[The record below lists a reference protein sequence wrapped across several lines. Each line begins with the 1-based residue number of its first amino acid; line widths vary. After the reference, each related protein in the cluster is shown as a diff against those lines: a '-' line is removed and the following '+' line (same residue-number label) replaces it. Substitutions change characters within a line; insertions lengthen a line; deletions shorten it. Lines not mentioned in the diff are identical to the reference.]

1 MAKKLNFTVWAKLMA
16 IAVFSF
22 AVIGCDEMEKTTY
35 LGLESEVKTKSQT
48 GYDNISL
55 VAKFDTTANKLFTIE
70 QNVRGEIVSKEGSEV
85 SRQRFDQDLDLN
97 VVFSSK
103 PAKVYVAEKSLLS
116 EVGQLSLNKGN
127 VTSSEVAE
135 APFKLVT
142 FKQQYDFTFNTN
154 EVVSADASWQVL
166 KVAAKDSALAATTVH
181 NVSYNKFTAVKNNLL
196 SNTDSTVFDVN
207 LFFVAE
213 LNVDGTRRDMLVRVP
228 IQRIYKNGKLPDNFF
243 KRIEDLSYNYQFDTT
258 VCRLFTVNQ
267 EVAGKVVSYNN
278 ATVLDKK
285 SFSESLDLV
294 ADAAVLPK
302 KVYVASESALTQ
314 VAMTS
319 QSKDNLSETKAVNG
333 RFVKSSFEQNYQFN
347 FNEGERV
354 YINVAYEALAYG
366 DTTLQHAVI
375 SNIIFSNGKSVKNT
389 ALSNADS
396 TVYNVNLFFVA
407 TVERENGAKIAD
419 YTIRVPYV
427 RIFKHNTPTPPDE
440 YETKLEDIDYEA
452 EFQTKTALLE
462 TVKQNVTG
470 YEVIYKNNQ
479 DVVSRKHFVQPL
491 DLGAAFTVPNRV
503 YVDNENALNNVKLA
517 NSSHDGD
524 KVNVTTNGRF
534 AKTTRSLNYNYKF
547 NADEKV
553 SAATVYELLAYG
565 DTNFVYSSIRKI
577 TYATAEVTPNEEA
590 SSESLKVNNVTLY
603 FDVEVA
609 KNEPK
614 TARTK
619 AANEDITTYRVAV
632 PYERAL
638 TVKAQEDKLIG
649 KTYRDAK
656 REIVDANTERLSF
669 TEVETWSV
677 SGEKSRTITKNL
689 SRHFSEPALQWVYT
703 VNNSYN
709 TNGNG
714 SSTIRENRS
723 TDGNWTV
730 TTRYMQYSSTAT
742 NGVNPF
748 KNVYSYDFQK
758 AVYVDADGY
767 YTVTFDFANWN
778 ISEAGSNV
786 SQQASETTQNGVTY
800 LVYDYQNKINTNY
813 VITGDNYQAS
823 ASAAAK
829 IAIVKPTDKLIG
841 KTYRNAKR
849 EIIDANTERL
859 SFTEVETWSVSGEK
873 SRTITKNLSRHFSE
887 PALQW
892 VYTVN
897 NSYNTNG
904 NGSSTIRENR
914 STDGNW
920 TVTTRYMQYSSTAT
934 NGVNPFKNVYS
945 YDFQKAVYVDADGY
959 YTVTFD
965 FANWNISEAGSNVSQ
980 QASET
985 TQNGVTYLV
994 YDYQNKINTNYVI
1007 TGDSYQ
1013 ASASAAAKIAI
1024 EKPIEPFIPE
1034 EWGKIIGMGV
1044 SAVPADQ
1051 VGGHYAQLCFTLRTE
1066 KGAVAVITPMS
1077 QNVPTKEQI
1086 LGGYFVKG
1094 NFGSEYNSGYYTTS
1108 ANRGSYAIG
1117 KWAPAIA
1124 KDLSDRIAYYKD
1136 NTCVRNVRNTSLT
1149 IWKWRGGNL
1158 STVVEGYNFSVSNG
1172 TLTISHNGKVV
1183 MRLR

>member
-1 MAKKLNFTVWAKLMA
+1 MAKKVKFTVWAKLMA

-22 AVIGCDEMEKTTY
+22 AVIGCDEMERTTF

-55 VAKFDTTANKLFTIE
+55 VARFDTTANKLFTVE
-70 QNVRGEIVSKEGSEV
+70 QNVRGEIVSKEGSEE

-97 VVFSSK
+97 VLFSSK
-103 PAKVYVAEKSLLS
+103 PAKVYVAEKELLS
-116 EVGQLSLNKGN
+116 EVGQVSLNKGK
-127 VTSSEVAE
+127 VTSSEVAK

-142 FKQQYDFTFNTN
+142 FKQQYDFTFNAN

-181 NVSYNKFTAVKNNLL
+181 TVSYNKFTAVQNNVL

-228 IQRIYKNGKLPDNFF
+228 IQRIYKNGRIPDNFY
-243 KRIEDLSYNYQFDTT
+243 KKVEDVAYDYQFDTT
-258 VCRLFTVNQ
+258 VCRLFTVKQQISGN
-267 EVAGKVVSYNN
+267 VVSYNN
-278 ATVLDKK
+278 SEILGKETFRRDLNLGATATINPEKIWVG
-285 SFSESLDLV
+285 
-294 ADAAVLPK
+294 
-302 KVYVASESALTQ
+302 SESALSQ
-314 VAMTS
+314 VAMTF
-319 QSKDNLSETKAVNG
+319 QSKGDLAKTTATNG
-333 RFVKSSFEQNYQFN
+333 RFTTTSYKQNYQFS

-354 YINVAYEALAYG
+354 YINAAYEALAYG
-366 DTTLQHAVI
+366 DTTLAHAEI
-375 SNIIFSNGKSVKNT
+375 SNIAYSHSRSSENV

-419 YTIRVPYV
+419 YVIRVPYI
-427 RIFKHNTPTPPDE
+427 RIYKHVKHDDE
-440 YETKLEDIDYEA
+440 YEVKLEGTDYVA
-452 EFQTKTALLE
+452 EFKAVPAAVE
-462 TVKQNVTG
+462 TVKQNVSG
-470 YEVIYKNNQ
+470 YEVTYKNGV
-479 DVVSRKHFVQPL
+479 DLVDKKYFEEPL
-491 DLGAAFTVPNRV
+491 DLEALFSVPERV
-503 YVDNENALNNVKLA
+503 MVETEDALQNVKLA

-524 KVNVTTNGRF
+524 KVNVQTNGRF
-534 AKTTRSLNYNYKF
+534 AKTTRSLNYNYRF
-547 NADEKV
+547 NENERV
-553 SAATVYELLAYG
+553 SAATQYELLAYG
-565 DTNFVYSSIRKI
+565 DTVFIYSSIRNI
-577 TYATAEVTPNEEA
+577 TFAKAEVVQNE
-590 SSESLKVNNVTLY
+590 SESSKTLKVADVVLY
-603 FDVEVA
+603 FDVEIA
-609 KNEPK
+609 KNDPDAPK
-614 TARTK
+614 TK
-619 AANEDITTYRVAV
+619 ANNDNVSTYRVAV
-632 PYERAL
+632 PYQRAL
-638 TVKAQEDKLIG
+638 AIEPEEDKLIG
-649 KTYRDAK
+649 KRAENIS
-656 REIVDANTERLSF
+656 REIVDANTEKLSF
-669 TEVETWSV
+669 TEVETWTV
-677 SGEKSRTITKNL
+677 SGEKSRTVTRNL

-703 VNNSYN
+703 ANNSY
-709 TNGNG
+709 TTKSNG
-714 SSTIRENRS
+714 SSQLSES
-723 TDGNWTV
+723 PSKDGNWTV

-778 ISEAGSNV
+778 ISEAGSSV
-786 SQQASETTQNGVTY
+786 SQQATETTQNGVTY
-800 LVYDYQNKINTNY
+800 LVYDYQNKVNTNY
-813 VITGDNYQAS
+813 VITGDN
-823 ASAAAK
+823 
-829 IAIVKPTDKLIG
+829 
-841 KTYRNAKR
+841 
-849 EIIDANTERL
+849 
-859 SFTEVETWSVSGEK
+859 
-873 SRTITKNLSRHFSE
+873 
-887 PALQW
+887 
-892 VYTVN
+892 
-897 NSYNTNG
+897 
-904 NGSSTIRENR
+904 
-914 STDGNW
+914 
-920 TVTTRYMQYSSTAT
+920 
-934 NGVNPFKNVYS
+934 
-945 YDFQKAVYVDADGY
+945 
-959 YTVTFD
+959 
-965 FANWNISEAGSNVSQ
+965 
-980 QASET
+980 
-985 TQNGVTYLV
+985 
-994 YDYQNKINTNYVI
+994 
-1007 TGDSYQ
+1007 YQ

-1086 LGGYFVKG
+1086 LSGYFVKG

>member
-1 MAKKLNFTVWAKLMA
+1 MVCVKFVSNKILTFNITNLMAKKTKITAWAKLMA

-22 AVIGCDEMEKTTY
+22 AVIGCDEMERTTF
-35 LGLESEVKTKSQT
+35 LGLESEVKTKAQT

-55 VAKFDTTANKLFTIE
+55 VARFDTTANKLFTIE
-70 QNVRGEIVSKEGSEV
+70 QNVRGEIVSKEGSEE

-97 VVFSSK
+97 VIFSSK
-103 PAKVYVAEKSLLS
+103 PAKVYVAEKELLS
-116 EVGQLSLNKGN
+116 EVGQVSLNKGN
-127 VTSSEVAE
+127 VTSSEVAKN
-135 APFKLVT
+135 PFKLAT
-142 FKQQYDFTFNTN
+142 FKQRYDFTFNAN
-154 EVVSADASWQVL
+154 EVVTADASWQVL
-166 KVAAKDSALAATTVH
+166 KVAAKDSALAAATVH
-181 NVSYNKFTAVKNNLL
+181 TVSYNKFTAVQNNVF

-207 LFFVAE
+207 LFFVVE
-213 LNVDGTRRDMLVRVP
+213 LNVDGSRRDMLVRVP

-258 VCRLFTVNQ
+258 VCRLFTVKQ

-354 YINVAYEALAYG
+354 YINAAYEALAYG

-389 ALSNADS
+389 VLSNADS

-427 RIFKHNTPTPPDE
+427 RIFKHEKHDDE
-440 YETKLEDIDYEA
+440 YEVKLEDTDYVA
-452 EFQTKTALLE
+452 EFKAVPAAVE
-462 TVKQNVTG
+462 TVKQNVSG
-470 YEVIYKNNQ
+470 YEVTYKNGV
-479 DVVSRKHFVQPL
+479 DLVDKKHFEEPL
-491 DLGAAFTVPNRV
+491 DLKALFSVPERV
-503 YVDNENALNNVKLA
+503 MVETEDALQNVKLA

-524 KVNVTTNGRF
+524 KVNVQTNGRF
-534 AKTTRSLNYNYKF
+534 AKTTRSLNYNYRF
-547 NADEKV
+547 NENERV
-553 SAATVYELLAYG
+553 SAATQYELLAYG
-565 DTNFVYSSIRKI
+565 DTVFVYSSIRNI
-577 TYATAEVTPNEEA
+577 TFAKAEVAQNE
-590 SSESLKVNNVTLY
+590 SESSKTLKVADVVLY
-603 FDVEVA
+603 FDVEIA
-609 KNEPK
+609 KNDPDAPK
-614 TARTK
+614 TK
-619 AANEDITTYRVAV
+619 ANNDNVSTYRVAV
-632 PYERAL
+632 PYQRAL
-638 TVKAQEDKLIG
+638 AIEPEEDKLIG
-649 KTYRDAK
+649 KRA
-656 REIVDANTERLSF
+656 E
-669 TEVETWSV
+669 
-677 SGEKSRTITKNL
+677 
-689 SRHFSEPALQWVYT
+689 
-703 VNNSYN
+703 
-709 TNGNG
+709 
-714 SSTIRENRS
+714 
-723 TDGNWTV
+723 
-730 TTRYMQYSSTAT
+730 
-742 NGVNPF
+742 
-748 KNVYSYDFQK
+748 
-758 AVYVDADGY
+758 
-767 YTVTFDFANWN
+767 N
-778 ISEAGSNV
+778 IS
-786 SQQASETTQNGVTY
+786 
-800 LVYDYQNKINTNY
+800 
-813 VITGDNYQAS
+813 
-823 ASAAAK
+823 
-829 IAIVKPTDKLIG
+829 
-841 KTYRNAKR
+841 R

-873 SRTITKNLSRHFSE
+873 SRTITRNLSRHLSE

-892 VYTVN
+892 VYTAN
-897 NSYNTNG
+897 NSYTTKS
-904 NGSSTIRENR
+904 NGSSQLSE
-914 STDGNW
+914 SPSKDGNW
-920 TVTTRYMQYSSTAT
+920 TITTRYMQYSSTAT

-945 YDFQKAVYVDADGY
+945 YDFQKAIYVDADGY

-965 FANWNISEAGSNVSQ
+965 FANWNISEVASNVSQ

-994 YDYQNKINTNYVI
+994 YNYQNKINTNYVI
-1007 TGDSYQ
+1007 TGDNYQ

-1086 LGGYFVKG
+1086 LSGYFVKG
-1094 NFGSEYNSGYYTTS
+1094 SFGSEYNSGYYTTS

-1149 IWKWRGGNL
+1149 IWNWRNGNL

>member
-1 MAKKLNFTVWAKLMA
+1 MAKKLNFTALAKLMA

-22 AVIGCDEMEKTTY
+22 AVIGCDEMERTTF

-55 VAKFDTTANKLFTIE
+55 VARFDTTANKLFTVE
-70 QNVRGEIVSKEGSEV
+70 QNVSGEIVTKEGSEET
-85 SRQRFDQDLDLN
+85 RKRFDQDLDLN
-97 VVFSSK
+97 IVFSSK
-103 PAKVYVAEKSLLS
+103 PAKVYVAEKELLS
-116 EVGQLSLNKGN
+116 EVGQVDFNKGT
-127 VTSSEVAE
+127 VTSSEVAK
-135 APFKLVT
+135 APFKLVS
-142 FKQQYDFTFNTN
+142 FNQRYDFKFNAN

-166 KVAAKDSALAATTVH
+166 KVAAKDSALAAATVH
-181 NVSYNKFTAVKNNLL
+181 NVSYNKFTAVQNNLL
-196 SNTDSTVFDVN
+196 SNADSTVFDVN

-228 IQRIYKNGKLPDNFF
+228 IQRIYKHGKLPDNFF

-258 VCRLFTVNQ
+258 VCRLFTVKQ

-354 YINVAYEALAYG
+354 YINAAYEALAYG
-366 DTTLQHAVI
+366 DTTLAHAAI
-375 SNIIFSNGKSVKNT
+375 SNIAYSHSKSVRNT

-396 TVYNVNLFFVA
+396 TVNSVNLFFVA
-407 TVERENGAKIAD
+407 TVVRENGAKIAD

-427 RIFKHNTPTPPDE
+427 RIFKHDTPTPPDE
-440 YETKLEDIDYEA
+440 FETKLEGTEYEA
-452 EFQTKTALLE
+452 EFQAKTALLE

-470 YEVIYKNNQ
+470 YEVVYKNNKE
-479 DVVSRKHFVQPL
+479 VVSKKHFVQPL

-503 YVDNENALNNVKLA
+503 YVDNEVALNNVKLA

-590 SSESLKVNNVTLY
+590 SSETLKVNTVTLY

-614 TARTK
+614 TPKTK
-619 AANEDITTYRVAV
+619 AANEEVTTYRVAV

-638 TVKAQEDKLIG
+638 TVAQEDKLIG
-649 KTYRDAK
+649 KSYRDAK
-656 REIVDANTERLSF
+656 REIIDANTERLSF

-677 SGEKSRTITKNL
+677 SGEKTNTITRNL

-714 SSTIRENRS
+714 SSTIRENQS
-723 TDGNWTV
+723 KDGNWTV

-778 ISEAGSNV
+778 ISEAGSTV
-786 SQQASETTQNGVTY
+786 ASQASETTQNGVTY
-800 LVYDYQNKINTNY
+800 LVYDYQNKVNTNY
-813 VITGDNYQAS
+813 VISGDNYKAN

-829 IAIVKPTDKLIG
+829 IAV
-841 KTYRNAKR
+841 
-849 EIIDANTERL
+849 
-859 SFTEVETWSVSGEK
+859 
-873 SRTITKNLSRHFSE
+873 
-887 PALQW
+887 
-892 VYTVN
+892 
-897 NSYNTNG
+897 
-904 NGSSTIRENR
+904 
-914 STDGNW
+914 
-920 TVTTRYMQYSSTAT
+920 
-934 NGVNPFKNVYS
+934 
-945 YDFQKAVYVDADGY
+945 
-959 YTVTFD
+959 
-965 FANWNISEAGSNVSQ
+965 
-980 QASET
+980 
-985 TQNGVTYLV
+985 
-994 YDYQNKINTNYVI
+994 
-1007 TGDSYQ
+1007 
-1013 ASASAAAKIAI
+1013 
-1024 EKPIEPFIPE
+1024 EKPIEPIIPE

-1051 VGGHYAQLCFTLRTE
+1051 VGGHYAQLCFTLRTD
-1066 KGAVAVITPMS
+1066 KGAVAVIAPMS
-1077 QNVPTKEQI
+1077 QTVPTKEQI
-1086 LGGYFVKG
+1086 LGGYFVEG

-1108 ANRGSYAIG
+1108 ANRGSYAVG

-1136 NTCVRNVRNTSLT
+1136 NTCVRNVRNASLT
-1149 IWKWRGGNL
+1149 IWNWRGGNL

-1172 TLTISHNGKVV
+1172 TLTITHNGKVV

>member
-1 MAKKLNFTVWAKLMA
+1 MAKKAKITVWAKLMA

-22 AVIGCDEMEKTTY
+22 ALIGCDEMERTTY

-55 VAKFDTTANKLFTIE
+55 VARFDTTANKLFTVE
-70 QNVRGEIVSKEGSEV
+70 QNVRGEIVSKEDSEE

-97 VVFSSK
+97 VIFSSK
-103 PAKVYVAEKSLLS
+103 PAKVYVAEKELLS
-116 EVGQLSLNKGN
+116 EVGQVSLNKGN
-127 VTSSEVAE
+127 VTSSEVAKN
-135 APFKLVT
+135 PFKLAT
-142 FKQQYDFTFNTN
+142 FKQRYDFKFNAN

-181 NVSYNKFTAVKNNLL
+181 TVSYNKFTAVQNNLL
-196 SNTDSTVFDVN
+196 SNADSTVFDVN

-213 LNVDGTRRDMLVRVP
+213 LNVDGSRRDMLVRVP

-243 KRIEDLSYNYQFDTT
+243 TRIEDLSYNYQFDTT
-258 VCRLFTVNQ
+258 VCRLFTVKQ
-267 EVAGKVVSYNN
+267 KVAGNVVSYNN
-278 ATVLDKK
+278 ATVLGKK
-285 SFSESLDLV
+285 SFAESLDLV

-347 FNEGERV
+347 FNEGEKV
-354 YINVAYEALAYG
+354 YINAAYEALAYG

-427 RIFKHNTPTPPDE
+427 RIYKHNTPTPPEE
-440 YETKLEDIDYEA
+440 YETKLEDTDYEA

-491 DLGAAFTVPNRV
+491 NLGAAFTVPNRV
-503 YVDNENALNNVKLA
+503 YVDNEAALNNVKLA

-524 KVNVTTNGRF
+524 KINVTTNGRF

-590 SSESLKVNNVTLY
+590 SSETLKVNTVTLY

-614 TARTK
+614 TTRTK

-638 TVKAQEDKLIG
+638 TVAQEDKLIG

-723 TDGNWTV
+723 TDGNWT
-730 TTRYMQYSSTAT
+730 
-742 NGVNPF
+742 
-748 KNVYSYDFQK
+748 
-758 AVYVDADGY
+758 
-767 YTVTFDFANWN
+767 
-778 ISEAGSNV
+778 I
-786 SQQASETTQNGVTY
+786 
-800 LVYDYQNKINTNY
+800 
-813 VITGDNYQAS
+813 
-823 ASAAAK
+823 
-829 IAIVKPTDKLIG
+829 
-841 KTYRNAKR
+841 
-849 EIIDANTERL
+849 
-859 SFTEVETWSVSGEK
+859 
-873 SRTITKNLSRHFSE
+873 
-887 PALQW
+887 
-892 VYTVN
+892 
-897 NSYNTNG
+897 
-904 NGSSTIRENR
+904 
-914 STDGNW
+914 
-920 TVTTRYMQYSSTAT
+920 TTRYMQYSSTAT

-1149 IWKWRGGNL
+1149 IWNWRNGNL

>member
-1 MAKKLNFTVWAKLMA
+1 MAKK
-16 IAVFSF
+16 
-22 AVIGCDEMEKTTY
+22 E
-35 LGLESEVKTKSQT
+35 
-48 GYDNISL
+48 
-55 VAKFDTTANKLFTIE
+55 
-70 QNVRGEIVSKEGSEV
+70 
-85 SRQRFDQDLDLN
+85 
-97 VVFSSK
+97 
-103 PAKVYVAEKSLLS
+103 LLS
-116 EVGQLSLNKGN
+116 NVGQVSFNKGT
-127 VTSSEVAE
+127 VTSSEVAKK
-135 APFKLVT
+135 PFKLAT
-142 FKQQYDFTFNTN
+142 FGQRYDFAFNAN
-154 EVVSADASWQVL
+154 EVVTAEASWQIL
-166 KVAAKDSALAATTVH
+166 KVAAKDSALAAATVQ
-181 NVSYNKFTAVKNNLL
+181 NVSYNKFTAVQNNLL
-196 SNTDSTVFDVN
+196 SNADSTVFDVN

-213 LNVDGTRRDMLVRVP
+213 LNVDGSRRDMLVRVP

-243 KRIEDLSYNYQFDTT
+243 KRVEDLSYNYQFDTT
-258 VCRLFTVNQ
+258 VCRLFTVKQ

-278 ATVLDKK
+278 TTVLGKK
-285 SFSESLDLV
+285 SFRESLDLV

-302 KVYVASESALTQ
+302 KVYVASESALSQ

-354 YINVAYEALAYG
+354 YINAAYEALAYG

-389 ALSNADS
+389 VLSNADS

-407 TVERENGAKIAD
+407 TVERESGAKIAD

-440 YETKLEDIDYEA
+440 FETKLEDTDYEA
-452 EFQTKTALLE
+452 EFQAKTALLE

-470 YEVIYKNNQ
+470 YEVVYKNNK
-479 DVVSRKHFVQPL
+479 DVVSKKHFVQPL

-503 YVDNENALNNVKLA
+503 YVENEAALNNVKLA

-590 SSESLKVNNVTLY
+590 SSETLKVNTVTLY

-614 TARTK
+614 TPKTK
-619 AANEDITTYRVAV
+619 AANEEITTYRVAV

-638 TVKAQEDKLIG
+638 TVAQEDKLIS
-649 KTYRDAK
+649 KTYRD
-656 REIVDANTERLSF
+656 
-669 TEVETWSV
+669 
-677 SGEKSRTITKNL
+677 
-689 SRHFSEPALQWVYT
+689 
-703 VNNSYN
+703 
-709 TNGNG
+709 
-714 SSTIRENRS
+714 
-723 TDGNWTV
+723 
-730 TTRYMQYSSTAT
+730 
-742 NGVNPF
+742 
-748 KNVYSYDFQK
+748 
-758 AVYVDADGY
+758 
-767 YTVTFDFANWN
+767 
-778 ISEAGSNV
+778 
-786 SQQASETTQNGVTY
+786 
-800 LVYDYQNKINTNY
+800 
-813 VITGDNYQAS
+813 
-823 ASAAAK
+823 
-829 IAIVKPTDKLIG
+829 
-841 KTYRNAKR
+841 AKR

-904 NGSSTIRENR
+904 NGSSTIRENQ
-914 STDGNW
+914 SKDGNW

-934 NGVNPFKNVYS
+934 NGVNPFNNVYS

-985 TQNGVTYLV
+985 TQNGVVYLV
-994 YDYQNKINTNYVI
+994 YDYQNKVSTNYVI
-1007 TGDSYQ
+1007 SGDNYK
-1013 ASASAAAKIAI
+1013 ANASAAAKIAV
-1024 EKPIEPFIPE
+1024 EKPIEPIIPE

-1051 VGGHYAQLCFTLRTE
+1051 VGGHYAQLCFTLRTD
-1066 KGAVAVITPMS
+1066 KGAVAVIAPMS
-1077 QNVPTKEQI
+1077 QTVPTKEQI
-1086 LGGYFVKG
+1086 LSGYFVKG

-1108 ANRGSYAIG
+1108 ANRGSYTEG

-1124 KDLSDRIAYYKD
+1124 KDLTDRIAYYKD
-1136 NTCVRNVRNTSLT
+1136 NTCVRNVRNTSLV
-1149 IWKWRGGNL
+1149 IWNWRNGNI

-1172 TLTISHNGKVV
+1172 TLTITYNGKVV

>member
-1 MAKKLNFTVWAKLMA
+1 MAKKAKFTAWAKLMA

-22 AVIGCDEMEKTTY
+22 AVISCDEMERTTF
-35 LGLESEVKTKSQT
+35 LGLESEIKTKSET

-55 VAKFDTTANKLFTIE
+55 VARFDTTANKLFTVE
-70 QNVRGEIVSKEGSEV
+70 QNVRGEIVSKEGSEE

-116 EVGQLSLNKGN
+116 EVGQLSLNKGK
-127 VTSSEVAE
+127 VTSSEVAK

-142 FKQQYDFTFNTN
+142 FKQKYDFKFNAN
-154 EVVSADASWQVL
+154 EVVTADASWQIL

-181 NVSYNKFTAVKNNLL
+181 TVSYNKFTAVQNNIL
-196 SNTDSTVFDVN
+196 SNADSTVFDVN

-228 IQRIYKNGKLPDNFF
+228 IQRIYKNGRIPDNFY
-243 KRIEDLSYNYQFDTT
+243 KKVEDVAYDYQFDTT
-258 VCRLFTVNQ
+258 VCRLFTVKQ
-267 EVAGKVVSYNN
+267 EIAGNVVSYNN
-278 ATVLDKK
+278 ATVLGKK
-285 SFSESLDLV
+285 SFAESLDLV

-302 KVYVASESALTQ
+302 KAYVASESALTQ

-347 FNEGERV
+347 FNEGEKV
-354 YINVAYEALAYG
+354 YINAAYEALAYG

-389 ALSNADS
+389 VLSNADS

-427 RIFKHNTPTPPDE
+427 RIFKHNPPEE
-440 YETKLEDIDYEA
+440 YETKLEDTNYEA

-503 YVDNENALNNVKLA
+503 YVENEAALNNVKLA

-524 KVNVTTNGRF
+524 KINVTTNGRF

-553 SAATVYELLAYG
+553 SASTVYELLAYG

-590 SSESLKVNNVTLY
+590 SSETLKVNTVTLY

-614 TARTK
+614 TTRTK

-638 TVKAQEDKLIG
+638 TVKVPEDKLIG

-689 SRHFSEPALQWVYT
+689 SRHFSEPALQWIYT

-742 NGVNPF
+742 NSVNPF

-800 LVYDYQNKINTNY
+800 LVYDYQNKVNTNY
-813 VITGDNYQAS
+813 VITGDN
-823 ASAAAK
+823 
-829 IAIVKPTDKLIG
+829 
-841 KTYRNAKR
+841 
-849 EIIDANTERL
+849 
-859 SFTEVETWSVSGEK
+859 
-873 SRTITKNLSRHFSE
+873 
-887 PALQW
+887 
-892 VYTVN
+892 
-897 NSYNTNG
+897 
-904 NGSSTIRENR
+904 
-914 STDGNW
+914 
-920 TVTTRYMQYSSTAT
+920 
-934 NGVNPFKNVYS
+934 
-945 YDFQKAVYVDADGY
+945 
-959 YTVTFD
+959 
-965 FANWNISEAGSNVSQ
+965 
-980 QASET
+980 
-985 TQNGVTYLV
+985 
-994 YDYQNKINTNYVI
+994 
-1007 TGDSYQ
+1007 YQ

-1149 IWKWRGGNL
+1149 IWNWRNGNL

>member
-1 MAKKLNFTVWAKLMA
+1 MAKKAKFTAWAKLMA

-22 AVIGCDEMEKTTY
+22 SVIGCNEMERTTF
-35 LGLESEVKTKSQT
+35 LGLESEVKTKAQT

-55 VAKFDTTANKLFTIE
+55 VARFDTTANKLFTIE
-70 QNVRGEIVSKEGSEV
+70 QNVRGEMVSKEGSEE

-97 VVFSSK
+97 ILCSSK
-103 PAKVYVAEKSLLS
+103 PAKVYVAEKELLS
-116 EVGQLSLNKGN
+116 EVGQVDFNKGT
-127 VTSSEVAE
+127 VTSSEVAK

-142 FKQQYDFTFNTN
+142 FKQKYDFKFNAN
-154 EVVSADASWQVL
+154 EVVTADASWQIL
-166 KVAAKDSALAATTVH
+166 KVAAKDSALAAATVH
-181 NVSYNKFTAVKNNLL
+181 TVSYNKFTAVQNNLL
-196 SNTDSTVFDVN
+196 SNADSTVFDVN

-213 LNVDGTRRDMLVRVP
+213 LNVDGSRRDMLVRVP

-243 KRIEDLSYNYQFDTT
+243 KRIEDLGYNYQFDTT
-258 VCRLFTVNQ
+258 VCRLFTVKQ
-267 EVAGKVVSYNN
+267 ELAGKVVSYNN

-333 RFVKSSFEQNYQFN
+333 RFVKSSFEQNYQFD

-354 YINVAYEALAYG
+354 YINAAYEALAYG

-396 TVYNVNLFFVA
+396 AVYNVNLFFVA

-427 RIFKHNTPTPPDE
+427 RIFKHNTPTPPEE
-440 YETKLEDIDYEA
+440 YETKLEDTNYEA

-503 YVDNENALNNVKLA
+503 YVENETALNNVKLA

-524 KVNVTTNGRF
+524 KINVTTNGRF

-553 SAATVYELLAYG
+553 SASTVYELLAYG

-590 SSESLKVNNVTLY
+590 SSETLKVNTVTLY

-656 REIVDANTERLSF
+656 REI
-669 TEVETWSV
+669 
-677 SGEKSRTITKNL
+677 
-689 SRHFSEPALQWVYT
+689 
-703 VNNSYN
+703 
-709 TNGNG
+709 
-714 SSTIRENRS
+714 
-723 TDGNWTV
+723 
-730 TTRYMQYSSTAT
+730 
-742 NGVNPF
+742 
-748 KNVYSYDFQK
+748 
-758 AVYVDADGY
+758 
-767 YTVTFDFANWN
+767 
-778 ISEAGSNV
+778 
-786 SQQASETTQNGVTY
+786 
-800 LVYDYQNKINTNY
+800 
-813 VITGDNYQAS
+813 
-823 ASAAAK
+823 
-829 IAIVKPTDKLIG
+829 
-841 KTYRNAKR
+841 
-849 EIIDANTERL
+849 IDANTERL

-892 VYTVN
+892 IYTVN

-1007 TGDSYQ
+1007 TGDSYK
-1013 ASASAAAKIAI
+1013 ASASATAKIAI

-1149 IWKWRGGNL
+1149 IWNWRNGNL

-1172 TLTISHNGKVV
+1172 TLTIFHNGKVV

>member
-1 MAKKLNFTVWAKLMA
+1 MAKKAKITAWAKLMA

-22 AVIGCDEMEKTTY
+22 VVIIGCDEMERTTF

-55 VAKFDTTANKLFTIE
+55 VAKFDTTANKLFTVE
-70 QNVRGEIVSKEGSEV
+70 QNVSGEVVSKEGSEV

-103 PAKVYVAEKSLLS
+103 PAKVYVAEKELLS
-116 EVGQLSLNKGN
+116 EVGQVSLNKGT
-127 VTSSEVAE
+127 VTSSEVAKN
-135 APFKLVT
+135 PFKLAT
-142 FKQQYDFTFNTN
+142 FKQRYDFKFNAN

-166 KVAAKDSALAATTVH
+166 KVAAKDSALAAATVH
-181 NVSYNKFTAVKNNLL
+181 NVSYNKFTAVQNNIL
-196 SNTDSTVFDVN
+196 SNADSTVFDVN

-243 KRIEDLSYNYQFDTT
+243 TRIEDLSYNYQFDTT
-258 VCRLFTVNQ
+258 VCRLFTVKQ
-267 EVAGKVVSYNN
+267 KVAGKVVSYNN

-285 SFSESLDLV
+285 AFAESLDLV
-294 ADAAVLPK
+294 ADAAVMPK
-302 KVYVASESALTQ
+302 KVYVASESAFQ

-354 YINVAYEALAYG
+354 YINAAYEALAYG

-389 ALSNADS
+389 VLSNADS

-419 YTIRVPYV
+419 YTIRVPYI
-427 RIFKHNTPTPPDE
+427 RIFKHEKHDDE
-440 YETKLEDIDYEA
+440 YEVKLEDTDYVA
-452 EFQTKTALLE
+452 EFKAVPAAVE
-462 TVKQNVTG
+462 TVKQNVSG
-470 YEVIYKNNQ
+470 YEVTYKNGV
-479 DVVSRKHFVQPL
+479 DLVDKKHFEEPL
-491 DLGAAFTVPNRV
+491 DLEALFSVPERV
-503 YVDNENALNNVKLA
+503 MVETEDALQNVKLA

-524 KVNVTTNGRF
+524 KVNVQTNGRF
-534 AKTTRSLNYNYKF
+534 AKTTRSLNYNYRF
-547 NADEKV
+547 NENERV
-553 SAATVYELLAYG
+553 SAATQYELLAYG
-565 DTNFVYSSIRKI
+565 DTVFVYSSIRNI
-577 TYATAEVTPNEEA
+577 TFAKAEVAQNE
-590 SSESLKVNNVTLY
+590 SESSKTLKVADVVLY
-603 FDVEVA
+603 FDVEIA
-609 KNEPK
+609 KNDPDAPK
-614 TARTK
+614 TK
-619 AANEDITTYRVAV
+619 ANNDNVSTYRVAV
-632 PYERAL
+632 PYQRAL
-638 TVKAQEDKLIG
+638 AIEPEEDKLIG
-649 KTYRDAK
+649 KRAENIS

-709 TNGNG
+709 TNSNG
-714 SSTIRENRS
+714 SSQLSES
-723 TDGNWTV
+723 PSKDGNWTI

-758 AVYVDADGY
+758 AIYVDADGY

-778 ISEAGSNV
+778 ISEVASNV

-800 LVYDYQNKINTNY
+800 LVYNYQNKINTNY
-813 VITGDNYQAS
+813 VITGDN
-823 ASAAAK
+823 
-829 IAIVKPTDKLIG
+829 
-841 KTYRNAKR
+841 
-849 EIIDANTERL
+849 
-859 SFTEVETWSVSGEK
+859 
-873 SRTITKNLSRHFSE
+873 
-887 PALQW
+887 
-892 VYTVN
+892 
-897 NSYNTNG
+897 
-904 NGSSTIRENR
+904 
-914 STDGNW
+914 
-920 TVTTRYMQYSSTAT
+920 
-934 NGVNPFKNVYS
+934 
-945 YDFQKAVYVDADGY
+945 
-959 YTVTFD
+959 
-965 FANWNISEAGSNVSQ
+965 
-980 QASET
+980 
-985 TQNGVTYLV
+985 
-994 YDYQNKINTNYVI
+994 
-1007 TGDSYQ
+1007 YQ

-1086 LGGYFVKG
+1086 LSGYFVKG
-1094 NFGSEYNSGYYTTS
+1094 SFGSEYNSGYYTTS

-1149 IWKWRGGNL
+1149 IWNWRNGNL

>member
-1 MAKKLNFTVWAKLMA
+1 MAKKAKITAWAKLMA

-22 AVIGCDEMEKTTY
+22 AVIGCDEVERTTY
-35 LGLESEVKTKSQT
+35 LGLESEMKTKSQT

-70 QNVRGEIVSKEGSEV
+70 QNVSGEVVSKEGSEE

-97 VVFSSK
+97 IVFSSK
-103 PAKVYVAEKSLLS
+103 PAKVYVAEKELLS
-116 EVGQLSLNKGN
+116 NVGQVSFNKGT
-127 VTSSEVAE
+127 VTSSEVAKK
-135 APFKLVT
+135 PFKLAT
-142 FKQQYDFTFNTN
+142 FGQRYDFAFNAN
-154 EVVSADASWQVL
+154 EVVTAEASWQIL
-166 KVAAKDSALAATTVH
+166 KVAAKDSALAAATVQ
-181 NVSYNKFTAVKNNLL
+181 NVSYNKFTAVQNNVL
-196 SNTDSTVFDVN
+196 SNADSTVFDVN

-243 KRIEDLSYNYQFDTT
+243 TRIEDLSYNYQFDTT
-258 VCRLFTVNQ
+258 VCRLFTVKQ

-278 ATVLDKK
+278 ATVLGKK
-285 SFSESLDLV
+285 SFRESLDLV

-302 KVYVASESALTQ
+302 KVYVASESALSQ

-354 YINVAYEALAYG
+354 YINAAYEALAYG

-375 SNIIFSNGKSVKNT
+375 SNIIFSNSKSVKNT

-440 YETKLEDIDYEA
+440 FETKLEDTDYEA
-452 EFQTKTALLE
+452 EFQAKTALLE

-470 YEVIYKNNQ
+470 YEVVYKNNK
-479 DVVSRKHFVQPL
+479 DVVSKKHFVQPL

-503 YVDNENALNNVKLA
+503 YVENEAALNNVKLA

-590 SSESLKVNNVTLY
+590 SSETLKVNTVTLY

-614 TARTK
+614 TPKTK
-619 AANEDITTYRVAV
+619 AANEEITTYRVAV

-638 TVKAQEDKLIG
+638 TVAQEDKLIG
-649 KTYRDAK
+649 KSYRDAK
-656 REIVDANTERLSF
+656 REIIDANTERLSF

-677 SGEKSRTITKNL
+677 SGEKSRTVTRNL
-689 SRHFSEPALQWVYT
+689 SRHFSEPALQWIYT

-714 SSTIRENRS
+714 SSTIRENRN

-742 NGVNPF
+742 NSVNPF
-748 KNVYSYDFQK
+748 NNVYSYDFQK

-786 SQQASETTQNGVTY
+786 SQQASETTQNGVVY
-800 LVYDYQNKINTNY
+800 LVYDYQNKVSTNY
-813 VITGDNYQAS
+813 VISGDNY
-823 ASAAAK
+823 K
-829 IAIVKPTDKLIG
+829 
-841 KTYRNAKR
+841 
-849 EIIDANTERL
+849 AN
-859 SFTEVETWSVSGEK
+859 
-873 SRTITKNLSRHFSE
+873 
-887 PALQW
+887 
-892 VYTVN
+892 
-897 NSYNTNG
+897 
-904 NGSSTIRENR
+904 
-914 STDGNW
+914 
-920 TVTTRYMQYSSTAT
+920 
-934 NGVNPFKNVYS
+934 
-945 YDFQKAVYVDADGY
+945 
-959 YTVTFD
+959 
-965 FANWNISEAGSNVSQ
+965 
-980 QASET
+980 
-985 TQNGVTYLV
+985 
-994 YDYQNKINTNYVI
+994 
-1007 TGDSYQ
+1007 
-1013 ASASAAAKIAI
+1013 ASAAAKIAI
-1024 EKPIEPFIPE
+1024 EKPIEPIIPE

-1051 VGGHYAQLCFTLRTE
+1051 VGGHYAQLCFTLRTD
-1066 KGAVAVITPMS
+1066 KGAVAVIAPMS
-1077 QNVPTKEQI
+1077 QTVPTKEQI
-1086 LGGYFVKG
+1086 LSGYFVKG

-1108 ANRGSYAIG
+1108 ANRGSYTEG

-1124 KDLSDRIAYYKD
+1124 KDLTDRIAYYKD
-1136 NTCVRNVRNTSLT
+1136 NTCVRNVRNTSLV
-1149 IWKWRGGNL
+1149 IWNWRNGNI

-1172 TLTISHNGKVV
+1172 TLTITYNGKVV

>member
-1 MAKKLNFTVWAKLMA
+1 MAKKAKITAWAKLMA

-22 AVIGCDEMEKTTY
+22 AVIGCDEMERTTY

-55 VAKFDTTANKLFTIE
+55 VARFDTTANKLFTIE
-70 QNVRGEIVSKEGSEV
+70 QNVRGEIVSQEGSEE
-85 SRQRFDQDLDLN
+85 SRQRFDQNLNLN

-103 PAKVYVAEKSLLS
+103 PAKVYVAEKELLS
-116 EVGQLSLNKGN
+116 EVGQVDFNKGN
-127 VTSSEVAE
+127 VASSEVAKN
-135 APFKLVT
+135 PFKLAT
-142 FKQQYDFTFNTN
+142 FKQRYDFKFNAN
-154 EVVSADASWQVL
+154 EVVSADASWQIL
-166 KVAAKDSALAATTVH
+166 KVAAKDSALAAATVH
-181 NVSYNKFTAVKNNLL
+181 NVSYNKFTAVQNNIL
-196 SNTDSTVFDVN
+196 SNADSTVFDVN

-213 LNVDGTRRDMLVRVP
+213 LNVDGSRRDMLVRVP

-243 KRIEDLSYNYQFDTT
+243 TRIEDLSYNYQFDTT
-258 VCRLFTVNQ
+258 VCRLFTVKQ
-267 EVAGKVVSYNN
+267 KVAGNVVSYNN
-278 ATVLDKK
+278 ATVLGKK
-285 SFSESLDLV
+285 SFAESLDLV

-347 FNEGERV
+347 FNEGEKV
-354 YINVAYEALAYG
+354 YINAAYEALAYG

-427 RIFKHNTPTPPDE
+427 RIFKHNTPTPPEE
-440 YETKLEDIDYEA
+440 YETKLEDTNYEA

-503 YVDNENALNNVKLA
+503 YVENEAALNNVKLA

-524 KVNVTTNGRF
+524 KINVTTNGRF

-553 SAATVYELLAYG
+553 SASTVYELLAYG

-590 SSESLKVNNVTLY
+590 SSETLKVNTVTLY

-638 TVKAQEDKLIG
+638 TVAQEDKIIG
-649 KTYRDAK
+649 KTYRD
-656 REIVDANTERLSF
+656 
-669 TEVETWSV
+669 
-677 SGEKSRTITKNL
+677 
-689 SRHFSEPALQWVYT
+689 
-703 VNNSYN
+703 
-709 TNGNG
+709 
-714 SSTIRENRS
+714 
-723 TDGNWTV
+723 
-730 TTRYMQYSSTAT
+730 
-742 NGVNPF
+742 
-748 KNVYSYDFQK
+748 
-758 AVYVDADGY
+758 
-767 YTVTFDFANWN
+767 
-778 ISEAGSNV
+778 
-786 SQQASETTQNGVTY
+786 
-800 LVYDYQNKINTNY
+800 
-813 VITGDNYQAS
+813 
-823 ASAAAK
+823 
-829 IAIVKPTDKLIG
+829 
-841 KTYRNAKR
+841 AKR

-965 FANWNISEAGSNVSQ
+965 FANWNISEAGSSVSQ
-980 QASET
+980 QATET

-994 YDYQNKINTNYVI
+994 YDYQNKVNTNYVI
-1007 TGDSYQ
+1007 TGDNYQ

-1077 QNVPTKEQI
+1077 QTVPTKEQI

-1149 IWKWRGGNL
+1149 IWNWRNGNL

-1172 TLTISHNGKVV
+1172 TLTIFHNGKVV

>member
-1 MAKKLNFTVWAKLMA
+1 MAKKAKFTAWAKLMA

-22 AVIGCDEMEKTTY
+22 SVIGCNEMERTTF

-55 VAKFDTTANKLFTIE
+55 VAKFDTTANKLFTVE
-70 QNVRGEIVSKEGSEV
+70 QNVRGEIVSKEGSEE

-127 VTSSEVAE
+127 VTSSEVAKN
-135 APFKLVT
+135 PFKLAT
-142 FKQQYDFTFNTN
+142 YKQRYDFTFNAN

-166 KVAAKDSALAATTVH
+166 KVAAKDSALAAATVH
-181 NVSYNKFTAVKNNLL
+181 TVSYNKFTAVQNNVL

-243 KRIEDLSYNYQFDTT
+243 TRIEDLSYNYQFDTT
-258 VCRLFTVNQ
+258 VCRLFTVKQ
-267 EVAGKVVSYNN
+267 ELAGKVVSYNN

-285 SFSESLDLV
+285 SFRESLDMV

-302 KVYVASESALTQ
+302 KVYVASESALAQ
-314 VAMTS
+314 IAMTS

-347 FNEGERV
+347 FNEGEKV
-354 YINVAYEALAYG
+354 YINAAYEALAYG

-389 ALSNADS
+389 VLSNADS

-440 YETKLEDIDYEA
+440 YETKLEDTNYEA

-479 DVVSRKHFVQPL
+479 HVVSRKHFVQPL

-503 YVDNENALNNVKLA
+503 YVDNEAALNNVKLA

-553 SAATVYELLAYG
+553 SASTVYELLAYG

-590 SSESLKVNNVTLY
+590 SSETLKVNTVTLY

-614 TARTK
+614 TTRTK

-638 TVKAQEDKLIG
+638 TVAQEDKLIG

-709 TNGNG
+709 TNSNG
-714 SSTIRENRS
+714 SNTIRESQNK
-723 TDGNWTV
+723 DGNWTV

-758 AVYVDADGY
+758 AIYVDADGY

-778 ISEAGSNV
+778 ISEVASNV

-800 LVYDYQNKINTNY
+800 LVYNYQNKINTNY
-813 VITGDNYQAS
+813 VITGDN
-823 ASAAAK
+823 
-829 IAIVKPTDKLIG
+829 
-841 KTYRNAKR
+841 
-849 EIIDANTERL
+849 
-859 SFTEVETWSVSGEK
+859 
-873 SRTITKNLSRHFSE
+873 
-887 PALQW
+887 
-892 VYTVN
+892 
-897 NSYNTNG
+897 
-904 NGSSTIRENR
+904 
-914 STDGNW
+914 
-920 TVTTRYMQYSSTAT
+920 
-934 NGVNPFKNVYS
+934 
-945 YDFQKAVYVDADGY
+945 
-959 YTVTFD
+959 
-965 FANWNISEAGSNVSQ
+965 
-980 QASET
+980 
-985 TQNGVTYLV
+985 
-994 YDYQNKINTNYVI
+994 
-1007 TGDSYQ
+1007 YQ

-1066 KGAVAVITPMS
+1066 KGAVAIITPMS

-1086 LGGYFVKG
+1086 LSGYFVKG
-1094 NFGSEYNSGYYTTS
+1094 SFGSEYNSGYYTTS

-1149 IWKWRGGNL
+1149 IWNWRGGNL